1 MSNTAHRLAA
11 IGAALVLCVCLVC
24 WPGGGAALAA
34 EGESAPAVAEA
45 KVYDPPNTKVAVLP
59 FVNETG
65 VVQEEQTTVCEN
77 ATTQLRDAFADRG
90 FQALD
95 LKAVAGAPG
104 KLGLNITDSED
115 RKKENF
121 QKIADALGADLLVC
135 GVLMVYKRYDPGRA
149 IARIELKVWDARD
162 RLYRVRGV
170 QAGEGRTRSILASG
184 RSRGIREQ
192 AMRNTIDKALKDF
205 LKPYPVV
212 KAKTEAPQPGSA
224 NP

>member
-1 MSNTAHRLAA
+1 MSNTVLRFVA
-11 IGAALVLCVCLVC
+11 IGAALVLCACLV
-24 WPGGGAALAA
+24 WWIAGGAALAA
-34 EGESAPAVAEA
+34 EGESAPAAAEA
-45 KVYDPPNTKVAVLP
+45 KLYDPPNTKVAVLP
-59 FVNETG
+59 LVNETG

-77 ATTQLRDAFADRG
+77 ATTQLRDAFAERG

-104 KLGLNITDSED
+104 KLGLNIADSED

-135 GVLMVYKRYDPGRA
+135 GVLMVYKQYDPGRA
-149 IARIELKVWDARD
+149 TATIELKVYDARD

-170 QAGEGRTRSILASG
+170 QAGGGRTHSIIPFG

-212 KAKTEAPQPGSA
+212 KAKTTPSQPSSA